1 MAGVSNAI
9 LTRNWLYS
17 QRCWLVP
24 AKSRAGTRIC
34 YSVAILAVFA
44 ALLARARQKQGGHE
58 KMLFCC
64 DADFGVA
71 CYANRHQSGARK
83 PCSVYMAL
91 TIGCKSTCNIID
103 FAHVHFCT
111 LLYCFQRSVICL
123 KLIPAISET
132 SCAYSF
138 ALFPLHT
145 TTLAAFAAAKVRLRI
160 L

>member
-17 QRCWLVP
+17 RRCWLAP
-24 AKSRAGTRIC
+24 AKSRAGARIC
-34 YSVAILAVFA
+34 YSVAKLAVFVA
-44 ALLARARQKQGGHE
+44 MLARARQKQGGHE

-71 CYANRHQSGARK
+71 CYANRHQSGARN
-83 PCSVYMAL
+83 PYSVCMAL
-91 TIGCKSTCNIID
+91 TTGCKSTCNIID

-111 LLYCFQRSVICL
+111 LLYCFQQSVICL
-123 KLIPAISET
+123 KLIPAISKT
-132 SCAYSF
+132 SCASSF
-138 ALFPLHT
+138 AIFPLNT
-145 TTLAAFAAAKVRLRI
+145 TTLAVFAAAKVRLRI